1 MSEEPTVEQLVEAE
15 RARWGELMALL
26 SQLTPEQMRRPGYF
40 QEGWSAKDLLAH
52 LAGWLAEAGLV
63 LEQVRACTFTGRDMD
78 VDAMNATF
86 LSANRDEPI
95 TIVEA
100 QAHAARQR
108 LMREVRELEDIS
120 GDAAVWLRKAG
131 PDHYDEHLP
140 RLREWVKEVR
150 SHS

>member
-1 MSEEPTVEQLVEAE
+1 MAEELTVEALVEAE
-15 RARWGELMALL
+15 RPRWGELMALYSSL
-26 SQLTPEQMRRPGYF
+26 SPEQVRRPGYF
-40 QEGWSAKDLLAH
+40 EEGWSAKDLLAH

-63 LEQVRACTFTGRDMD
+63 VEQIRSRTYLAKEMD
-78 VDAMNATF
+78 VEAMNAAF
-86 LSANRDEPI
+86 LEANRDQPI

-108 LMREVRELEDIS
+108 LLAVVRGLDDIS
-120 GDAAVWLRKAG
+120 DEAARWLRKAG

-150 SHS
+150 AG

>member
-1 MSEEPTVEQLVEAE
+1 MAEPSPVESLVEAE
-15 RARWGELMALL
+15 RARWGELMALFSSL
-26 SQLTPEQMRRPGYF
+26 SPERMRRPGYF

-63 LEQVRACTFTGRDMD
+63 LEQIHSGTYTGRDLD

-86 LSANRDEPI
+86 LEANRDQPV

-108 LMREVRELEDIS
+108 LLGVVRDLNDIS

-150 SHS
+150 AT